1 MKVLVTGA
9 TGFVGKKFCKE
20 MLSAG
25 MEVLGTVRSAEQI
38 VKLPTGV
45 KPVHIRSIN
54 SETDWTGILANV
66 DVVIHLAAR
75 VHIKKETAID
85 PLSEFRK
92 INTEGTIR
100 LAKAAASAGVK
111 RFIFMSTIGV
121 NGKSSGLKAYTEED
135 APAPHNMYSISK
147 REAEVRLAEIA
158 SQSEMVVVSLRSP
171 LLYGQGDP
179 GNFYTLL
186 KAVSMGIPLPV
197 ASIENRKSFLYVG
210 NLVSALKVCV
220 VHPSASGIYIVS
232 DGEDISTA
240 KLIAQIAAEFK
251 HSSRLFYFPLFLTRI
266 AARCIGK
273 LSAID
278 QLVSTLIVDN
288 SKIRRELNWQPP
300 YTMKEALKETVAW
313 FIHKEKSK

>member
-9 TGFVGKKFCKE
+9 TGFVGKKLCEE
-20 MLSAG
+20 MFSAG
-25 MEVLGTVRSAEQI
+25 MEVLGTVRSSEQI
-38 VKLPTGV
+38 AKLPTGV
-45 KPVHIRSIN
+45 KPVLIRSIN
-54 SETDWTGILANV
+54 SETDWTGILENV

-100 LAKAAASAGVK
+100 LASAAASAGVK
-111 RFIFMSTIGV
+111 RFVFMSTIGV

-135 APAPHNMYSISK
+135 TPAPHNMYSISK
-147 REAEVRLAEIA
+147 REAEVKLAEIA

-210 NLVSALKVCV
+210 NLVSALMTCA
-220 VHPSASGIYIVS
+220 VHPSASGIYLVS

-240 KLIAQIAAEFK
+240 KLIAQIASEFK
-251 HSSRLFYFPLFLTRI
+251 RPSRLFSFPLFLTRT
-266 AARCIGK
+266 AAKCIGK
-273 LSAID
+273 LSSID